1 MSHRWHWL
9 DKEGV
14 QRVAD
19 VQALTAAIER
29 GIVSPDAPVWRHGM
43 AAFTPASHL
52 PAFADACKRAGSKK
66 GEGLP
71 DPPGELAPT
80 DPAATE
86 ALQRT
91 LERARSKRA
100 VPPGAAGIRRASPPP
115 STAPVPPLDAVSTK
129 PLGTLRTADTSR
141 PPARPSSSTK
151 PAKAGTLLGIA
162 PAALAPP
169 PVPAQADTPP
179 VEPLQDP
186 LSQTAT
192 PATPRPEPAPAVASD
207 AVDRSEDTPP
217 ATPIA
222 RDSRRVAP
230 APAPHDNGP
239 SAPWTPQTDT
249 PSGVDLVALP
259 VQRSYPSIDPD
270 APSVIVAP
278 PSLKN
283 PEMTHAGDTQRTR
296 ALRTRRFLY
305 PVIATVAAIALVG
318 LAGIGL
324 HALRPKPSGRTAA
337 SHSATP
343 SPPAPASTPTLPS
356 SSPAPA
362 VAPPPASTVACTFR
376 GARKRIVVGASK
388 DIPIEVWAQPGDPRV
403 AAGFAA
409 RNGTALGFVLDPKT
423 LEPKKSFTDKPVHRL
438 RRVVPTPDSDS
449 ITFAVDTDNPASALQ
464 NTLTVATTPPLRLGT
479 FKDALTIETTDST
492 VPDVL
497 WTLPTT
503 HPLEAMRAAVAPG
516 KGIAVVFRMND
527 SVWVGWVT
535 NDRKPGGRLTR
546 VPGTGV
552 QVGTPSIG
560 WNGREM
566 LVAFADLPS
575 RDAAWTIRLTRFGF
589 GQEPVASEPWS
600 TPEGGPGGPA
610 IAPSVFGLGD
620 GRWVMVWTE
629 GNAGAR
635 DVRVQTYDAA
645 MRALGD
651 AFTVSEAG
659 ANAGQG
665 VAAVGSAGGVVMYLA
680 ALGTMYEVWAASIEC
695 P

>member
-9 DKEGV
+9 DKQGV

-29 GIVSPDAPVWRHGM
+29 GIVSPDAPVWRDGM
-43 AAFTPASHL
+43 AAFAPASHL
-52 PAFADACKRAGSKK
+52 PAFADACKRAGIKK
-66 GEGLP
+66 GEGP
-71 DPPGELAPT
+71 ADPPGELAPA

-115 STAPVPPLDAVSTK
+115 STAPVPALDAVPTK

-141 PPARPSSSTK
+141 PPARPSNSAK
-151 PAKAGTLLGIA
+151 PEQASTLLGIA

-169 PVPAQADTPP
+169 PVPAPSDTPA
-179 VEPLQDP
+179 LDP
-186 LSQTAT
+186 LPDPPSQAPS
-192 PATPRPEPAPAVASD
+192 PATPRPEPPPAVASD

-222 RDSRRVAP
+222 RNSRRVAP
-230 APAPHDNGP
+230 DPAPDAAGS
-239 SAPWTPQTDT
+239 SALWTAQPDA
-249 PSGVDLVALP
+249 PPGVDLVAIP

-270 APSVIVAP
+270 SPSVVVAP

-296 ALRTRRFLY
+296 ALRSRRFLY
-305 PVIATVAAIALVG
+305 PVIATVGAIGVVG
-318 LAGIGL
+318 LAGVGL
-324 HALRPKPSGRTAA
+324 HALRSKPSGRAA
-337 SHSATP
+337 ATHSTTP
-343 SPPAPASTPTLPS
+343 SPTLPASTSTASS

-362 VAPPPASTVACTFR
+362 VDQPSASTAACIFR

-388 DIPIEVWAQPGDPRV
+388 DIPIEVWAQPDDPRV
-403 AAGFAA
+403 AVGFAA

-423 LEPKKSFTDKPVHRL
+423 LEPKKSFTDKPAHRL
-438 RRVVPTPDSDS
+438 RRVVPTRGSDN
-449 ITFAVDTDNPASALQ
+449 IAFAVDTDDPTSALQ

-503 HPLEAMRAAVAPG
+503 HPLEAVRAAVAPG
-516 KGIAVVFRMND
+516 KGLAVVFRMND

-535 NDRKPGGRLTR
+535 DDRKPGGRLTR

-600 TPEGGPGGPA
+600 TPDGGPGGPA

-620 GRWVMVWTE
+620 GRWIMVWTE
-629 GNAGAR
+629 GNPGAR
-635 DVRVQTYDAA
+635 DVRAQTYDAA
-645 MRALGD
+645 MRPLGD

-659 ANAGQG
+659 GNAGQG
-665 VAAVGSAGGVVMYLA
+665 VAAVGSAGGVIMYLA
-680 ALGTMYEVWAASIEC
+680 ALGKMYEVWGASIEC